1 MKLTMAG
8 IDYHEAPLEAREAA
22 ALTEGQTERLL
33 PQIRETMGVQGCVL
47 LATCNRT
54 ELYLSGGCDPA
65 LALRK
70 ALALPSLPVT
80 VREGE
85 DAARHLFTVAAGL
98 DSQLLGDGQII
109 TQVGNAVT
117 LARKRQTTDSVLDSL
132 FRRAVT
138 AGKRV
143 KTETVLTAVPSSAA
157 HQAVRL
163 AAARLGGLEHRRA
176 VVIGNGQMGRLAAR
190 LLCEAGCA
198 VTVTLRSYRHGET
211 IVPAGCETHPYADRC
226 AALEDADLV
235 ISATA
240 SPHCTLSAEDFRT
253 LCAPP
258 RLLIDLA
265 VPRDI
270 DPEIGQL
277 PGIAV
282 YNLDELGQPEDEN
295 GQELLRAQEILD
307 EEFENFCQWYDYR
320 AALPEMSLLKR
331 ALLDRL
337 RHDHGY
343 GRLRAAEDVDGIEW
357 LAVEKTVDLLLGGM
371 KETVTPQRLQTCLA
385 RVEKGG
391 KG

>member
-8 IDYHEAPLEAREAA
+8 IDYHAAPLETREAA

-33 PQIRETMGVQGCVL
+33 PEIRAMESVQGCVL

-54 ELYLSGGCDPA
+54 ELYLSGDCDSA
-65 LALRK
+65 AALRK
-70 ALALPSLPVT
+70 ALALPELPVT
-80 VREGE
+80 IREGE

-109 TQVGNAVT
+109 TQVGNAVA
-117 LARKRQTTDSVLDSL
+117 LARKQQTTDSVLDSL

-163 AAARLGGLEHRRA
+163 AEERLGGLEHRRA

-211 IVPAGCETHPYADRC
+211 VVPAGCATHPYADRY

-235 ISATA
+235 ISATT
-240 SPHCTLSAEDFRT
+240 SPHWTLSAEDFRT

-270 DPEIGQL
+270 DPEIGRL

-282 YNLDELGQPEDEN
+282 HNLDELGQPEDEN
-295 GQELLRAQEILD
+295 QQERILAQEILD

-320 AALPEMSLLKR
+320 AALPEMSQLKR

-343 GRLRAAEDVDGIEW
+343 DRLRAAEDVDGIEW

-371 KETVTPQRLQTCLA
+371 KETVTPKRLQTCLA

>member
-1 MKLTMAG
+1 MAG
-8 IDYHEAPLEAREAA
+8 IDCHAASLEAREAA
-22 ALTEGQTERLL
+22 ALTAGQTERLL
-33 PQIRETMGVQGCVL
+33 PHIRAMEGVQGCVL
-47 LATCNRT
+47 LSTCNRT
-54 ELYLSGGCDPA
+54 ELYLSGGGDPA
-65 LALRK
+65 AALRE
-70 ALALPSLPVT
+70 ALALPKLPVT

-109 TQVGNAVT
+109 TQVGDAIA
-117 LARKRQTTDSVLDSL
+117 LARARQTADSVLDSL

-143 KTETVLTAVPSSAA
+143 KTETTLTAVPRSAA

-163 AAARLGGLEHRRA
+163 AAERLGGLTNRRA

-190 LLCEAGCA
+190 LLREAGCA

-211 IVPAGCETHPYADRC
+211 IVPAGCATHPYADRY

-270 DPEIGQL
+270 DPGIGQFQ
-277 PGIAV
+277 GVSV

-295 GQELLRAQEILD
+295 QQELLLAQEILD

-343 GRLRAAEDVDGIEW
+343 NRLRAAEDMDGIER
-357 LAVEKTVDLLLGGM
+357 LAVEKTVNLLLGGM
-371 KETVTPQRLQTCLA
+371 KETVTPERLKTCLE
-385 RVEKGG
+385 RVTRGSKG
-391 KG
+391 